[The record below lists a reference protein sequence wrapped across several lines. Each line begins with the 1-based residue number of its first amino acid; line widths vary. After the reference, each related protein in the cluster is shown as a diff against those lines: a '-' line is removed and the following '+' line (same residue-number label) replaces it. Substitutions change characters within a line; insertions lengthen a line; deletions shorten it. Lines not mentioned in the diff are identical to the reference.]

1 MENENFSKE
10 DSLNIIAQMISQAK
24 NEYRDNGAGW
34 LLWGWLLFVA
44 SSASAVLMHF
54 EQTKYIPW
62 LWNIMGILVLIYFIY
77 ECSISK
83 NPKKVKTYVEG
94 MLDKFGVGFFLSLI
108 TIIIAGI
115 IARNGFAFGYYFI
128 LYAFWMYV
136 YGSAIH
142 FKPLI
147 IGAFVNW
154 AAAIIIF
161 IVNDFKYGMIV
172 SAIAVLIGYL
182 IPGYM
187 LRNQYKKSNKS

>member
-10 DSLNIIAQMISQAK
+10 EGFNIIAQMISRAK
-24 NEYRDNGAGW
+24 NEYRDNGESW
-34 LLWGWLLFVA
+34 LLWGWLLFIA
-44 SSASAVLMHF
+44 STASAILVHVD
-54 EQTKYIPW
+54 QAKYIHSV
-62 LWNIMGILVLIYFIY
+62 WNVMGILVLIYFIH
-77 ECSISK
+77 EIT
-83 NPKKVKTYVEG
+83 KKKKARVKTYVEE
-94 MLDKFGVGFFLSLI
+94 MLDKFGTGFFLSLI
-108 TIIIAGI
+108 TIIVASAIAG
-115 IARNGFAFGYYFI
+115 NGFAFGYYFI

-161 IVNDFKYGMIV
+161 IINDFKYGMIV